1 MSLLSEDDARMN
13 ARESPN
19 TGTAKDA
26 QQHRLRL
33 IVERVRR
40 GNFRNSTLARQLA
53 EKTVAQLTRRRLD
66 TGTDAGTLAGTFA
79 GTLAGTPL
87 PVNPRLT
94 SMQFEPVL
102 LRQLR
107 DEPLVFLRLFSAQL
121 VIYMRNR

>member
-40 GNFRNSTLARQLA
+40 GNFRDSTLARQLA
-53 EKTVAQLTRRRLD
+53 KKIVAQFTRRRLD
-66 TGTDAGTLAGTFA
+66 AGTFA
-79 GTLAGTPL
+79 GTLARTLL
-87 PVNPRLT
+87 PVNRRFT
-94 SMQFEPVL
+94 NMQFQSVL
-102 LRQLR
+102 PRQLR
-107 DEPLVFLRLFSAQL
+107 DKPLVLVRLFSAQL
-121 VIYMRNR
+121 VIDMRNRQHDSQ